1 MLTHSQDFIT
11 LESSIRKEN
20 KVCTPYGRCFAHAGI
35 EETAEII
42 SSGRFLLHASSTIP
56 WKFTI
61 PRLDGSMPL
70 HSFVTLI
77 QGVETDSV

>member
-1 MLTHSQDFIT
+1 MENSNRS
-11 LESSIRKEN
+11 ESKLIR
-20 KVCTPYGRCFAHAGI
+20 TGGFYSRHAGI
-35 EETAEII
+35 EEKAGVISPGDFSTA
-42 SSGRFLLHASSTIP
+42 RTPQDP

-61 PRLDGSMPL
+61 PWLDGSMPL